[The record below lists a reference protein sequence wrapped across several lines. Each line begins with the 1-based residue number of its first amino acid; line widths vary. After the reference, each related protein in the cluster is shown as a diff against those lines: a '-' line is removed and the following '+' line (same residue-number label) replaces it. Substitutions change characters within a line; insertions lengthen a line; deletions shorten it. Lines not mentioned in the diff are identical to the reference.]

1 MPRSM
6 TGFARQESKHDWGT
20 LNCEVRSV
28 NHRYLEPYF
37 RLPEALRNTEID
49 LRQKLKN
56 ALNRGKVE
64 ITYTY
69 KTIQSDASD
78 LVINEALAAQI
89 VSLSETVSSQAKNVA
104 PLNPVDIL
112 NWPGVIEQREVSNEE
127 LKKAA
132 LSAFDKAMTTLIEN
146 REREGQ
152 QLKEMIEQRLDSI
165 DTHVA
170 NLREILPE
178 ILNKQE
184 QKLRERIASLRLEID
199 EERVSQEI
207 VMLAQKADVAEEI
220 DRLEAHVKEVRH
232 TLASNEPIGR
242 RLDFLMQELNREAN
256 TLSSKSIATDT
267 TQNAVELKVLIEQM
281 REQIQNIE

>member
-152 QLKEMIEQRLDSI
+152 QLKDMIEQRLDSI

-184 QKLRERIASLRLEID
+184 QKLRERIASLQLEID

-232 TLASNEPIGR
+232 TLSSNEPIGR